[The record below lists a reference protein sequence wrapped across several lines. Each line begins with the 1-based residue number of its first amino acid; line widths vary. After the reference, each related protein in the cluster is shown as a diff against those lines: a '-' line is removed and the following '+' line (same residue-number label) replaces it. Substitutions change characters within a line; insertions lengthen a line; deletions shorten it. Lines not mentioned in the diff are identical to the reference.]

1 MSGSLAKTLSTIL
14 MSKVNKQVAQETPAI
29 IYGNSVSQMSRNVP
43 DPEAI
48 VPEMA
53 SDVMPETASDVMPT
67 EEAMVEPSSSTIM
80 EVDGVVSDITPPEAA
95 VADAIDDLTTIT
107 PEAQQMPVA
116 DVPVPPAAKA
126 NAVPIEEVQKDM
138 LDEAVQLADQAD
150 DFMATSIDE
159 YDTRQ
164 NWQPNF
170 DTIDTDEKTQSL
182 IAGLADQYL
191 DEIDE
196 ARRGVIRDQE
206 LNDMARELG
215 QKPEFLEKILMRETG
230 EAVNAETILA
240 SRHVLH
246 ESARNLKVMAQRVLA
261 GTADDNMKLKFHRQ
275 WDFHNQFMAQF
286 MGARAEIGR
295 AMRSYGMPLGSQSM
309 QSKRMHEITET
320 QAGRFDMREVAE
332 QIMANN
338 TFEGVNKIVKAQEGG
353 MSKGG
358 AAMTELFVSS
368 ILSGVKTHII
378 NSSGNALMTTLGPVE
393 TAIATRMGWGIADG
407 PDKIIKGEA
416 LAQTFGLINGFA
428 DAFYVMG
435 QVFKTGEPY
444 GGIAKFE
451 SAYPKAISSAT
462 FGASGSWGWM
472 IDAFGSTVRFPLE
485 RVMGPIDG
493 FFRAINERAK
503 VAQLAY
509 REASRLKDLN
519 GLSEQEYLQTLESLM
534 TDVPLNIQEAGVD
547 YSIYNM
553 AATPLPPF
561 GKNTQ
566 SLINK
571 SAVAKIIVPFIRTPT
586 NLLGMGFLERTPLGL
601 LLKKYRKDFKAGGER
616 AQMARAR
623 LTFGSLMGAYIAMQA
638 VNLKVTG
645 SGPSDYEA
653 RKLKMLT
660 GWRPRSFVYTDLEG
674 NRTYQSYD
682 RMEPLSY
689 IIGTIADLV
698 EMNELNKYNAYEEY
712 DPGEAINAV
721 TLVLAE
727 NTLNKTFMMGPHDFM
742 AAFSKGPGQQN
753 KMNRFTSG
761 LANGIIPLSGA
772 RRDVRKFKDPYMR
785 QSFTFLEKLKNGTP
799 WMSETLP
806 MVLDAMGDPIMYEQI
821 LNPWP
826 VSDETPDLV
835 VRHLGSLLDSTN
847 VTPIRMPKKTMDGV
861 ELTSEL
867 YHDRI
872 LISRKTIQ
880 LPDGEGGNVDFRMA
894 LVKLIQSEGY
904 QSLPTDFMRVEKVKN
919 IQKLYDSAATLFMLD
934 PANTQYSGLQDKIME
949 RKIGKASQTYGA
961 ENVSEM
967 MNQGTPQF

>member
-1 MSGSLAKTLSTIL
+1 MSSLAKTLATIL
-14 MSKVNKQVAQETPAI
+14 MSKANKQVAQETPAI
-29 IYGNSVSQMSRNVP
+29 IYGNSVSQISRNVP

-95 VADAIDDLTTIT
+95 VADAIDDITTIT

-126 NAVPIEEVQKDM
+126 NAVPVEEVQKDM

-150 DFMATSIDE
+150 DFMATSIDQ

-206 LNDMARELG
+206 LNEMARELG
-215 QKPEFLEKILMRETG
+215 QKPEFLEKILMRKTG
-230 EAVNAETILA
+230 EAANAETILA

-246 ESARNLKVMAQRVLA
+246 ESARSLKVMAKSVLA
-261 GTADDNMKLKFHRQ
+261 MTADDNMKLKFHRQ

-295 AMRSYGMPLGSQSM
+295 AMRSYGMPLGSETM
-309 QSKRMHEITET
+309 QNNRMKEIMET
-320 QAGRFDMREVAE
+320 QEGRFDIYEVAE
-332 QIMANN
+332 QIIKND
-338 TFEGVNKIVKAQEGG
+338 TFEGVNKIVKAQKGG
-353 MSKGG
+353 MSKHG
-358 AAMTELFVSS
+358 AAMAELFVSS
-368 ILSGVKTHII
+368 ILSGVKTHIV
-378 NSSGNALMTTLGPVE
+378 NSSGNALMTVLGPVD
-393 TAIATRMGWGIADG
+393 TAIASRMGWGIADG

-472 IDAFGSTVRFPLE
+472 IDAFGATVRFPLE

-503 VAQLAY
+503 VAQLSY
-509 REASRLKDLN
+509 REASRLRDLN
-519 GLSEQEYLQTLESLM
+519 GLSQQEYLQTLESLM

-553 AATPLPPF
+553 AATPLPPLGRDF
-561 GKNTQ
+561 Q
-566 SLINK
+566 SLLNK
-571 SAVAKIIVPFIRTPT
+571 SAVAKVIVPFVRTPT
-586 NLLGMGFLERTPLGL
+586 NLLSMGFIERTPLGL
-601 LLKKYRKDFKAGGER
+601 LSKKYREEFAAGGER
-616 AQMARAR
+616 AQLARAR
-623 LTFGSLMGAYIAMQA
+623 LTFGAMMGAYIAMQA
-638 VNLKVTG
+638 VDLKVTG

-653 RKLKMLT
+653 RRLKLLT
-660 GWRPRSFVYTDLEG
+660 GWRPRSFVYTNSEG
-674 NRTYQSYD
+674 ERAYQSYD

-712 DPGEAINAV
+712 DPGEAISAV

-727 NTLNKTFMMGPHDFM
+727 NTLNKSFMTGPHDFM

-761 LANGIIPLSGA
+761 LSNAVIPLSGA
-772 RRDVRKFKDPYMR
+772 RRDARKFKDPYMR
-785 QSFTFLEKLKNGTP
+785 QAFTYIEKLKNGTP

-806 MVLDAMGDPIMYEQI
+806 MALDTMGNPILYEQI

-826 VSDETPDLV
+826 TSDETPDLV

-861 ELTSEL
+861 QLTSQL

-880 LPDGEGGNVDFRMA
+880 LPDGEGNNVDFRMA

-904 QSLPTDFMRVEKVKN
+904 QSLPTDFMRVEKVKS
-919 IQKLYDSAATLFMLD
+919 IQKLYDAAATLFMLD

-949 RKIGKASQTYGA
+949 RKIGKASEKYGA

>member
-1 MSGSLAKTLSTIL
+1 
-14 MSKVNKQVAQETPAI
+14 
-29 IYGNSVSQMSRNVP
+29 
-43 DPEAI
+43 
-48 VPEMA
+48 
-53 SDVMPETASDVMPT
+53 
-67 EEAMVEPSSSTIM
+67 
-80 EVDGVVSDITPPEAA
+80 
-95 VADAIDDLTTIT
+95 
-107 PEAQQMPVA
+107 
-116 DVPVPPAAKA
+116 
-126 NAVPIEEVQKDM
+126 
-138 LDEAVQLADQAD
+138 
-150 DFMATSIDE
+150 
-159 YDTRQ
+159 
-164 NWQPNF
+164 
-170 DTIDTDEKTQSL
+170 
-182 IAGLADQYL
+182 
-191 DEIDE
+191 
-196 ARRGVIRDQE
+196 
-206 LNDMARELG
+206 
-215 QKPEFLEKILMRETG
+215 
-230 EAVNAETILA
+230 
-240 SRHVLH
+240 
-246 ESARNLKVMAQRVLA
+246 
-261 GTADDNMKLKFHRQ
+261 
-275 WDFHNQFMAQF
+275 
-286 MGARAEIGR
+286 
-295 AMRSYGMPLGSQSM
+295 
-309 QSKRMHEITET
+309 
-320 QAGRFDMREVAE
+320 
-332 QIMANN
+332 
-338 TFEGVNKIVKAQEGG
+338 
-353 MSKGG
+353 
-358 AAMTELFVSS
+358 
-368 ILSGVKTHII
+368 
-378 NSSGNALMTTLGPVE
+378 
-393 TAIATRMGWGIADG
+393 
-407 PDKIIKGEA
+407 
-416 LAQTFGLINGFA
+416 
-428 DAFYVMG
+428 
-435 QVFKTGEPY
+435 
-444 GGIAKFE
+444 
-451 SAYPKAISSAT
+451 
-462 FGASGSWGWM
+462 
-472 IDAFGSTVRFPLE
+472 
-485 RVMGPIDG
+485 
-493 FFRAINERAK
+493 
-503 VAQLAY
+503 
-509 REASRLKDLN
+509 
-519 GLSEQEYLQTLESLM
+519 
-534 TDVPLNIQEAGVD
+534 
-547 YSIYNM
+547 M

-904 QSLPTDFMRVEKVKN
+904 QSLPTDFMRVEQVKN

>member
-1 MSGSLAKTLSTIL
+1 MSSLAKTLATIL
-14 MSKVNKQVAQETPAI
+14 MSKVNKEVAQETPAI
-29 IYGNSVSQMSRNVP
+29 IYGNSVSQVSRNVP

-53 SDVMPETASDVMPT
+53 SDVMPEAASDVMPT
-67 EEAMVEPSSSTIM
+67 QEAMVEPSSSTIM

-116 DVPVPPAAKA
+116 EVTVPPAAKA
-126 NAVPIEEVQKDM
+126 NAVPVEEVQKDM

-206 LNDMARELG
+206 INDMARELG
-215 QKPEFLEKILMRETG
+215 QKPEFLEKILMRKTG
-230 EAVNAETILA
+230 EPANAETILA

-246 ESARNLKVMAQRVLA
+246 ESARSLKVMAKSILA
-261 GTADDNMKLKFHRQ
+261 MTADDNMKLKFHRQ

-295 AMRSYGMPLGSQSM
+295 AMRSYGMPLGSETM
-309 QSKRMHEITET
+309 QNNRMKEIMET
-320 QAGRFDMREVAE
+320 QEGRFDIYEVAE
-332 QIMANN
+332 QIMKND
-338 TFEGVNKIVKAQEGG
+338 TFEGVNKIVKAQKGG

-358 AAMTELFVSS
+358 AAMAELFVSS
-368 ILSGVKTHII
+368 ILSGVKTHIV
-378 NSSGNALMTTLGPVE
+378 NSSGNALMTVLGPVD
-393 TAIATRMGWGIADG
+393 TAIASRMGWGIADG

-462 FGASGSWGWM
+462 FGASGAWGWM

-503 VAQLAY
+503 VAQLSY
-509 REASRLKDLN
+509 REASRLRDLN
-519 GLSEQEYLQTLESLM
+519 GLSQQEYLQTLESLM

-553 AATPLPPF
+553 AATPLPPLGRDF
-561 GKNTQ
+561 Q
-566 SLINK
+566 SLLNK
-571 SAVAKIIVPFIRTPT
+571 SAVAKVIVPFVRTPT
-586 NLLGMGFLERTPLGL
+586 NLLSMGFIERTPLGL
-601 LLKKYRKDFKAGGER
+601 LSKKYREEFAAGGER
-616 AQMARAR
+616 AQLARAR
-623 LTFGSLMGAYIAMQA
+623 LTFGAMMGAYIAMQA
-638 VNLKVTG
+638 VDLKVTG

-660 GWRPRSFVYTDLEG
+660 GWRPRSFVYTNSEG
-674 NRTYQSYD
+674 EKAYQSYD

-727 NTLNKTFMMGPHDFM
+727 NTLNKSFMIGPHDFM

-761 LANGIIPLSGA
+761 LSNAVIPLSGA

-785 QSFTFLEKLKNGTP
+785 QAFTYIEKLKNGTP

-806 MVLDAMGDPIMYEQI
+806 MALDTMGNPIMYEQI

-826 VSDETPDLV
+826 TSNETPDLV

-847 VTPIRMPKKTMDGV
+847 VTPIRMPKKTIDGV
-861 ELTSEL
+861 RLTSEQF
-867 YHDRI
+867 HDRI
-872 LISRKTIQ
+872 LISRKTIKM
-880 LPDGEGGNVDFRMA
+880 PDGEGGNVDFRMA

-904 QSLPTDFMRVEKVKN
+904 QSLPTDFMRVEQVKS
-919 IQKLYDSAATLFMLD
+919 IQKIFDSAATLFMLD
-934 PANTQYSGLQDKIME
+934 PENTQYSGLQDKIME

>member
-1 MSGSLAKTLSTIL
+1 MSSLAKTLSTIL

-368 ILSGVKTHII
+368 ILSGVKTHTI

-904 QSLPTDFMRVEKVKN
+904 QSLPTDFMRVEQVKN

>member
-1 MSGSLAKTLSTIL
+1 MSSLAKTLSTIL

-29 IYGNSVSQMSRNVP
+29 IYGNSVSQISRNVP

-904 QSLPTDFMRVEKVKN
+904 QSLPTDFMRVEQVKN

-934 PANTQYSGLQDKIME
+934 PENTQYSGLQDKIME

>member
-1 MSGSLAKTLSTIL
+1 MSSLAKTLSTIL

-904 QSLPTDFMRVEKVKN
+904 QSLPTDFMRVEQVKN

-934 PANTQYSGLQDKIME
+934 PENTQYSGLQDKIME

>member
-1 MSGSLAKTLSTIL
+1 MSSLAKTLSTIL

-29 IYGNSVSQMSRNVP
+29 IYGNSVSQISRNVP

-196 ARRGVIRDQE
+196 ARRGIIRDQE

-904 QSLPTDFMRVEKVKN
+904 QSLPTDFMRVEQVKN

>member
-29 IYGNSVSQMSRNVP
+29 IYGNSVSQISRNVP

-904 QSLPTDFMRVEKVKN
+904 QSLPTDFMRVEQVKN

>member
-1 MSGSLAKTLSTIL
+1 MSSLAKTLATIL
-14 MSKVNKQVAQETPAI
+14 MSKVNKEVAQETPAI
-29 IYGNSVSQMSRNVP
+29 IYGNSVSQVSRNVP

-53 SDVMPETASDVMPT
+53 SDVMPEAASDVMPT
-67 EEAMVEPSSSTIM
+67 QEAMVEPSSSTIM

-107 PEAQQMPVA
+107 PETQQMPVA

-126 NAVPIEEVQKDM
+126 NAVPVEEVQKDM

-215 QKPEFLEKILMRETG
+215 QKPEFLEKILMRKTG
-230 EAVNAETILA
+230 EPANAETILA

-246 ESARNLKVMAQRVLA
+246 ESARSLKVMAKSVLA
-261 GTADDNMKLKFHRQ
+261 MTADDNMKLKFHRQ

-295 AMRSYGMPLGSQSM
+295 AMRSYGMPLGSETM
-309 QSKRMHEITET
+309 QNNRMKEIMET
-320 QAGRFDMREVAE
+320 QEGRFDIYEVAE
-332 QIMANN
+332 QIMKND
-338 TFEGVNKIVKAQEGG
+338 TFEGVNKIVKAQKGG
-353 MSKGG
+353 MSKHG
-358 AAMTELFVSS
+358 AAITELFVSS
-368 ILSGVKTHII
+368 ILSGVKTHIV
-378 NSSGNALMTTLGPVE
+378 NSSGNALMTVLGPVD
-393 TAIATRMGWGIADG
+393 TAIASRMGWGIADG

-462 FGASGSWGWM
+462 FGASGAWGWM

-503 VAQLAY
+503 VAQLSY
-509 REASRLKDLN
+509 REASRLRDLN
-519 GLSEQEYLQTLESLM
+519 GLSQQEYLQTLESLM

-553 AATPLPPF
+553 AATPLPPLGRDF
-561 GKNTQ
+561 Q
-566 SLINK
+566 SLLNK
-571 SAVAKIIVPFIRTPT
+571 SAVAKVIVPFVRTPT
-586 NLLGMGFLERTPLGL
+586 NLLSMGFIERTPLGL
-601 LLKKYRKDFKAGGER
+601 LSKKYREEFAAGGER
-616 AQMARAR
+616 AQLARAR
-623 LTFGSLMGAYIAMQA
+623 LTFGAMMGAYIAMQA
-638 VNLKVTG
+638 VDLKVTG

-660 GWRPRSFVYTDLEG
+660 GWRPRSFVYTNSEG
-674 NRTYQSYD
+674 EKAYQSYD

-727 NTLNKTFMMGPHDFM
+727 NTLNKSFMIGPHDFM

-761 LANGIIPLSGA
+761 LSNAVIPLSGA

-785 QSFTFLEKLKNGTP
+785 QAFTYIEKLKNGTP

-806 MVLDAMGDPIMYEQI
+806 MALDTMGNPIMYEQI

-826 VSDETPDLV
+826 TSDETPDLV

-847 VTPIRMPKKTMDGV
+847 VTPIRMPKKTIDGV
-861 ELTSEL
+861 RLTSEQF
-867 YHDRI
+867 HDRI
-872 LISRKTIQ
+872 LISRKTIKM
-880 LPDGEGGNVDFRMA
+880 PDGEGGNVDFRMA

-904 QSLPTDFMRVEKVKN
+904 QSLPTDFMRVEQVKS
-919 IQKLYDSAATLFMLD
+919 IQKIFDSAATLFMLN
-934 PANTQYSGLQDKIME
+934 PENTQYSGLQDKIME

-961 ENVSEM
+961 ENVTEM
-967 MNQGTPQF
+967 MNQGTPSF

>member
-1 MSGSLAKTLSTIL
+1 MSSLAKTLATIL
-14 MSKVNKQVAQETPAI
+14 MSKANKQVAQETPAI
-29 IYGNSVSQMSRNVP
+29 IYGNSVSQISRNVP

-95 VADAIDDLTTIT
+95 VADAIDDITTIT
-107 PEAQQMPVA
+107 PEAQQIPVA

-206 LNDMARELG
+206 LNEMARELG
-215 QKPEFLEKILMRETG
+215 QKPEFLEKILMRKTG
-230 EAVNAETILA
+230 EAANAETILA

-246 ESARNLKVMAQRVLA
+246 ESARSLKVMAKSVLA
-261 GTADDNMKLKFHRQ
+261 MTADDNMKLKFHRQ

-295 AMRSYGMPLGSQSM
+295 AMRSYGMPLGSETM
-309 QSKRMHEITET
+309 QNNRMKEIMET
-320 QAGRFDMREVAE
+320 QEGRFDIYEVAE
-332 QIMANN
+332 QIIKND
-338 TFEGVNKIVKAQEGG
+338 TFEGVNKIVKAQKGG

-358 AAMTELFVSS
+358 AAMAELFVSS
-368 ILSGVKTHII
+368 ILSGVKTHIV
-378 NSSGNALMTTLGPVE
+378 NSSGNALMTVLGPVD
-393 TAIATRMGWGIADG
+393 TAIASRMGWGIADG

-472 IDAFGSTVRFPLE
+472 IDAFGATVRFPLE

-503 VAQLAY
+503 VAQLSY
-509 REASRLKDLN
+509 REASRLRDLN
-519 GLSEQEYLQTLESLM
+519 GLSQQEYLQTLESLM

-553 AATPLPPF
+553 AATPLPPLGRDF
-561 GKNTQ
+561 Q
-566 SLINK
+566 SLLNK
-571 SAVAKIIVPFIRTPT
+571 SAVAKIIVPFVRTPT
-586 NLLGMGFLERTPLGL
+586 NLLSMGFIERSPLGL
-601 LLKKYRKDFKAGGER
+601 LSKKYREEFAAGGER
-616 AQMARAR
+616 AQLARAR
-623 LTFGSLMGAYIAMQA
+623 LTFGAMMGAYIAMQA
-638 VNLKVTG
+638 VDLKVTG

-653 RKLKMLT
+653 RRLKMLT
-660 GWRPRSFVYTDLEG
+660 GWRPRSFVYTNSEG
-674 NRTYQSYD
+674 EKAYQSYD

-727 NTLNKTFMMGPHDFM
+727 NTLNKSFMIGPHDFM

-761 LANGIIPLSGA
+761 LSNAVIPLSGA
-772 RRDVRKFKDPYMR
+772 RRDARKFKDPYMR
-785 QSFTFLEKLKNGTP
+785 QAFTYIEKLKNGTP

-806 MVLDAMGDPIMYEQI
+806 MALDTMGNPILYEQI

-826 VSDETPDLV
+826 TSDETPDLV

-861 ELTSEL
+861 RLTSEQF
-867 YHDRI
+867 HDRI
-872 LISRKTIQ
+872 LISRKTIKI
-880 LPDGEGGNVDFRMA
+880 PDGEGGEVDFRMA

-904 QSLPTDFMRVEKVKN
+904 QSLPTDFMRVEQVKS
-919 IQKLYDSAATLFMLD
+919 IQKIFDSSATLFMLD

>member
-1 MSGSLAKTLSTIL
+1 MSSLAKTLSTIL

-904 QSLPTDFMRVEKVKN
+904 QSLPTDFMRVEQVKN

>member
-1 MSGSLAKTLSTIL
+1 MSSLAKTLSTIL

-623 LTFGSLMGAYIAMQA
+623 LTFGSMMGAYIAMQA

-904 QSLPTDFMRVEKVKN
+904 QSLPTDFMRVEQVKN

-934 PANTQYSGLQDKIME
+934 PENTQYSGLQDKIME

>member
-1 MSGSLAKTLSTIL
+1 MSGSLAKTLATIL
-14 MSKVNKQVAQETPAI
+14 MSKANKQVAQETPAI
-29 IYGNSVSQMSRNVP
+29 IYGNSVSQISRNVP

-53 SDVMPETASDVMPT
+53 SDVMPETASDVIPT

-95 VADAIDDLTTIT
+95 VADAIDDITTIT

-150 DFMATSIDE
+150 DFMATSIDQ

-206 LNDMARELG
+206 LNEMARELG
-215 QKPEFLEKILMRETG
+215 QKPEFLEKILMRKTG
-230 EAVNAETILA
+230 EAANAETILA

-246 ESARNLKVMAQRVLA
+246 ESARSLKVMAKSVLA
-261 GTADDNMKLKFHRQ
+261 MTADDNMKLKFHRQ

-295 AMRSYGMPLGSQSM
+295 AMRSYGMPLGSETM
-309 QSKRMHEITET
+309 QNNRMKEIMET
-320 QAGRFDMREVAE
+320 QEGRFDIYEVAE
-332 QIMANN
+332 QIIKND
-338 TFEGVNKIVKAQEGG
+338 TFEGVNKIVKAQKGG

-358 AAMTELFVSS
+358 AAMAELFVSS
-368 ILSGVKTHII
+368 ILSGVKTHIV
-378 NSSGNALMTTLGPVE
+378 NSSGNALMTVLGPVD
-393 TAIATRMGWGIADG
+393 TAIASRMGWGIADG

-472 IDAFGSTVRFPLE
+472 IDAFGATVRFPLE

-503 VAQLAY
+503 VAQLSY
-509 REASRLKDLN
+509 REASRLRDLN
-519 GLSEQEYLQTLESLM
+519 GLSQQEYLQTLESLM

-553 AATPLPPF
+553 AATPLPPLGRDF
-561 GKNTQ
+561 Q
-566 SLINK
+566 SLLNK
-571 SAVAKIIVPFIRTPT
+571 SAVAKVIVPFVRTPT
-586 NLLGMGFLERTPLGL
+586 NLLSMGFIERSPLGL
-601 LLKKYRKDFKAGGER
+601 LSKKYREEFAAGGER
-616 AQMARAR
+616 AQLARAR
-623 LTFGSLMGAYIAMQA
+623 LTFGAMMGAYIAMQA
-638 VNLKVTG
+638 VDLKVTG

-653 RKLKMLT
+653 RRLKMLT
-660 GWRPRSFVYTDLEG
+660 GWRPRSFVYTNSEG
-674 NRTYQSYD
+674 EKAYQSYD

-727 NTLNKTFMMGPHDFM
+727 NTLNKSFMIGPHDFM

-761 LANGIIPLSGA
+761 LSNAVIPLSGA
-772 RRDVRKFKDPYMR
+772 RRDARKFKDPYMR
-785 QSFTFLEKLKNGTP
+785 QAFTYIEKLKNGTP

-806 MVLDAMGDPIMYEQI
+806 MALDTMGNPILYEQI

-826 VSDETPDLV
+826 TSDETPDLV

-847 VTPIRMPKKTMDGV
+847 VTPIRMPKKTIDGV
-861 ELTSEL
+861 RLTSEQF
-867 YHDRI
+867 HDRI
-872 LISRKTIQ
+872 LISRKTIKI
-880 LPDGEGGNVDFRMA
+880 PDGEGGEVDFRMA

-904 QSLPTDFMRVEKVKN
+904 QSLPTDFMRVEQVKS
-919 IQKLYDSAATLFMLD
+919 IQKIFDSAATLFMLD
-934 PANTQYSGLQDKIME
+934 PENTQYSGLQDKIME

>member
-1 MSGSLAKTLSTIL
+1 MSSLAKTLSTIL

-29 IYGNSVSQMSRNVP
+29 IYGNSVSQISRNVP

-904 QSLPTDFMRVEKVKN
+904 QSLPTDFMRVEQVKN

>member
-1 MSGSLAKTLSTIL
+1 MSSLAKTLSTIL

-196 ARRGVIRDQE
+196 ARRGIIRDQE

-230 EAVNAETILA
+230 EAANAETILA

-295 AMRSYGMPLGSQSM
+295 AMRSYGMPLGSESM
-309 QSKRMHEITET
+309 QNKRMAEITET
-320 QAGRFDMREVAE
+320 QAGRFDILEVAE
-332 QIMANN
+332 QIMNN
-338 TFEGVNKIVKAQEGG
+338 DTFEGVNKIVKAQKGG

-358 AAMTELFVSS
+358 AAISELFVSS
-368 ILSGVKTHII
+368 ILSGVKTHIV
-378 NSSGNALMTTLGPVE
+378 NSAGNALMTVLGPID
-393 TAIATRMGWGIADG
+393 TAIASRMGWGIADG

-428 DAFYVMG
+428 DALYVMG

-503 VAQLAY
+503 VAQMSY
-509 REASRLKDLN
+509 REASRLRDLN
-519 GLSEQEYLQTLESLM
+519 GLSEQEYLQTLNSLM

-553 AATPLPPF
+553 AATPLPPL
-561 GKNTQ
+561 GRDLQ
-566 SLINK
+566 SLLNK
-571 SAVAKIIVPFIRTPT
+571 SAPAKIILPFIRTPT
-586 NLLGMGFLERTPLGL
+586 NLLSMGFIERTPLGL
-601 LLKKYRKDFKAGGER
+601 LSKKYREEFAAGNER
-616 AQMARAR
+616 AQLARAR
-623 LTFGSLMGAYIAMQA
+623 LTFGSMLGAYIAMQA
-638 VNLKVTG
+638 IDMKVTG
-645 SGPSDYEA
+645 SGPVDYEA
-653 RKLKMLT
+653 RKAKMLT
-660 GWRPRSFVYTDLEG
+660 NWRPRSFVFTDDEG
-674 NRTYQSYD
+674 NKTYVSYD

-689 IIGTIADLV
+689 IVGTIADLV

-712 DPGEAINAV
+712 DPSQAINAI

-727 NTLNKTFMMGPHDFM
+727 NTLNKTFMSGIHDFM
-742 AAFSKGPGQQN
+742 GAFTRSPGQAS
-753 KMNRFTSG
+753 KVDRFTSG
-761 LANGIIPLSGA
+761 LTNAVIPLSGA
-772 RRDVRKFKDPYMR
+772 RRDVRKFQDPYMR
-785 QSFTFLEKLKNGTP
+785 QTFTFVEKLKNGTP
-799 WMSETLP
+799 WMSDTLP
-806 MVLDAMGDPIMYEQI
+806 MALDTMGNPIMYEQV

-826 VSDETPDLV
+826 VTNETPDLV

-847 VTPIRMPKKTMDGV
+847 VTPIRMPKKTIDGV
-861 ELTSEL
+861 RLTSEQF
-867 YHDRI
+867 HDRI
-872 LISRKTIQ
+872 LISRKTIKI
-880 LPDGEGGNVDFRMA
+880 PDGEGGEVDFRMA

-904 QSLPTDFMRVEKVKN
+904 QSLPTDFMRVEQVKS

>member
-1 MSGSLAKTLSTIL
+1 MSSLAKTLATIL
-14 MSKVNKQVAQETPAI
+14 MSKANKQVAQETPAI
-29 IYGNSVSQMSRNVP
+29 IYGNSVSQISRNVP

-95 VADAIDDLTTIT
+95 VADAIDDITTIT

-206 LNDMARELG
+206 LNEMARELG
-215 QKPEFLEKILMRETG
+215 QKPEFLEKILMRKTG
-230 EAVNAETILA
+230 EAANAETILA

-246 ESARNLKVMAQRVLA
+246 ESARSLKVMAKSVLA
-261 GTADDNMKLKFHRQ
+261 MTADDNMKLKFHRQ

-295 AMRSYGMPLGSQSM
+295 AMRSYGMPLGSETM
-309 QSKRMHEITET
+309 QNNRMKEIMET
-320 QAGRFDMREVAE
+320 QEGRFDIYEVAE
-332 QIMANN
+332 QIIKND
-338 TFEGVNKIVKAQEGG
+338 TFEGVNKIVKAQKGG
-353 MSKGG
+353 MSKNG
-358 AAMTELFVSS
+358 AAMAELFVSS
-368 ILSGVKTHII
+368 ILSGVKTHIV
-378 NSSGNALMTTLGPVE
+378 NSSGNALMTVLGPVD
-393 TAIATRMGWGIADG
+393 TAIASRMGWGIADG

-472 IDAFGSTVRFPLE
+472 IDAFGATVRFPLE

-503 VAQLAY
+503 VAQLSY
-509 REASRLKDLN
+509 REASRLRDLN
-519 GLSEQEYLQTLESLM
+519 GLSQQEYLQTLESLM

-553 AATPLPPF
+553 AATPLPPLGRDF
-561 GKNTQ
+561 Q
-566 SLINK
+566 SLLNK
-571 SAVAKIIVPFIRTPT
+571 SAVAKIIVPFVRTPT
-586 NLLGMGFLERTPLGL
+586 NLLSMGFIERSPLGL
-601 LLKKYRKDFKAGGER
+601 LSKKYREEFAAGGER
-616 AQMARAR
+616 AQLARAR
-623 LTFGSLMGAYIAMQA
+623 LTFGAMMGAYIAMQA
-638 VNLKVTG
+638 VDLKVTG

-653 RKLKMLT
+653 RRLKMLT
-660 GWRPRSFVYTDLEG
+660 GWRPRSFVYTNSEG
-674 NRTYQSYD
+674 EKAYQSYD

-727 NTLNKTFMMGPHDFM
+727 NTLNKSFMIGPHDFM

-761 LANGIIPLSGA
+761 LSNAVIPLSGA
-772 RRDVRKFKDPYMR
+772 RRDARKFKDPYMR
-785 QSFTFLEKLKNGTP
+785 QAFTYIEKLKNGTP

-806 MVLDAMGDPIMYEQI
+806 MALDTMGNPILYEQI

-826 VSDETPDLV
+826 TSDETPDLV

-861 ELTSEL
+861 RLTSEQF
-867 YHDRI
+867 HDRI
-872 LISRKTIQ
+872 LISRKTIKI
-880 LPDGEGGNVDFRMA
+880 PDGEGGEVDFRMA

-904 QSLPTDFMRVEKVKN
+904 QSLPTDFMRVEQVKS
-919 IQKLYDSAATLFMLD
+919 IQKIFDSSATLFMLD

>member
-1 MSGSLAKTLSTIL
+1 MSSLAKTLATIL
-14 MSKVNKQVAQETPAI
+14 MSKVNKEVAQETPAI
-29 IYGNSVSQMSRNVP
+29 IYGNSVSQVSKNAP
-43 DPEAI
+43 DPEA
-48 VPEMA
+48 VMPEMT
-53 SDVMPETASDVMPT
+53 SEVMPETASEVMPSQ
-67 EEAMVEPSSSTIM
+67 EIAPEPPSSTIM
-80 EVDGVVSDITPPEAA
+80 DVDGVVSDITPPEAA
-95 VADAIDDLTTIT
+95 AADAIDDITTIT
-107 PEAQQMPVA
+107 PEAQQIPVP

-150 DFMATSIDE
+150 DFMATSIDQ

-295 AMRSYGMPLGSQSM
+295 AMRSYGMPLGSESM
-309 QSKRMHEITET
+309 KNKRMHEITET
-320 QAGRFDMREVAE
+320 QAGRFDMLEVAA
-332 QIMANN
+332 QIMAND
-338 TFEGVNKIVKAQEGG
+338 TFEGLNKVVKAQKGG

-358 AAMTELFVSS
+358 AAMSELFVSS
-368 ILSGVKTHII
+368 ILSGVKTHIV
-378 NSSGNALMTTLGPVE
+378 NSSGNALMTTLGPID
-393 TAIATRMGWGIADG
+393 TAIAARMGWGIADG
-407 PDKIIKGEA
+407 PDKVIKGEA

-462 FGASGSWGWM
+462 LGASGTWGWM

-503 VAQLAY
+503 VAQMAY
-509 REASRLKDLN
+509 REASSLRDLN

-553 AATPLPPF
+553 AATPLPSF
-561 GKNTQ
+561 GRGLQ

-586 NLLGMGFLERTPLGL
+586 NLLSMGFVERTPLGL
-601 LLKKYRKDFKAGGER
+601 LSKKYREEFAAGGQR
-616 AQMARAR
+616 AQYARAR
-623 LTFGSLMGAYIAMQA
+623 LTFGAMMGAYIAMQA
-638 VNLKVTG
+638 VDMKVTG

-660 GWRPRSFVYTDLEG
+660 GWRPRSFVFTNDDG
-674 NRTYQSYD
+674 NKTYYSYD
-682 RMEPLSY
+682 RAEPLSY

-712 DPGEAINAV
+712 EPSEAINAV

-727 NTLNKTFMMGPHDFM
+727 NTLNKSFMMGPHDFM

-761 LANGIIPLSGA
+761 LANGVLPLSGA
-772 RRDVRKFKDPYMR
+772 RRDTRKFQDPYMR
-785 QSFTFLEKLKNGTP
+785 QAFTFVEKLKNGTP
-799 WMSETLP
+799 WMSDTLP
-806 MVLDAMGDPIMYEQI
+806 KALDVMGNPIMYEQI

-826 VSDETPDLV
+826 TSDETPDLI
-835 VRHLGSLLDSTN
+835 VRHIGSLIDSTN
-847 VTPIRMPKKTMDGV
+847 ETPIRMPKKTMDGV
-861 ELTSEL
+861 KLTSEL

-872 LISRKTIQ
+872 LISRKTLKI
-880 LPDGEGGNVDFRMA
+880 PDGEGGELDFRMA
-894 LVKLIQSEGY
+894 LVKLIQSETY
-904 QSLPTDFMRVEKVKN
+904 QAAPTDFIRVEMVKN
-919 IQKLYDSAATLFMLD
+919 IQKAFDAGATAFMLN
-934 PANTQYSGLQDKIME
+934 PENTQYSALQDKIME

-961 ENVSEM
+961 ENVQEM
-967 MNQGTPQF
+967 LNQSGPQF

>member
-1 MSGSLAKTLSTIL
+1 
-14 MSKVNKQVAQETPAI
+14 
-29 IYGNSVSQMSRNVP
+29 
-43 DPEAI
+43 
-48 VPEMA
+48 
-53 SDVMPETASDVMPT
+53 MPETASDVMPT

-904 QSLPTDFMRVEKVKN
+904 QSLPTDFMRVEQVKN

>member
-1 MSGSLAKTLSTIL
+1 MSSLAKTLSTIL

-623 LTFGSLMGAYIAMQA
+623 LTFGSMMGAYIAMQA

-904 QSLPTDFMRVEKVKN
+904 QSLPTDFMRVEQVKN